1 MHLAIDLEQSG
12 FGSIISIVKSILRE
26 FMEEFIGKRI
36 GRYQVIELLHQK
48 DITAVYKAHD
58 TKLERDVTLKIFA
71 HSREY
76 SKEFFDHFLQEAKSL
91 ARLSHKGIV
100 QILDYGEYEGYA
112 FIVME
117 FISDHSLTE
126 KIIGAMDWIDAV
138 NWLIP
143 IAEALAYAHS
153 NGVIHRDLNPDNILI
168 NSENEPV
175 ISDFSIAQI
184 IESEETRDVTGT
196 HVGLG
201 SPEYMSPEQGR
212 GLSIDYRADIYSLG
226 ILFYEMVTGQ
236 KPFRGENGME
246 VVIQQVTLIPS
257 SPRKLV
263 PSLPI
268 HIEKIILTTL
278 QKNPDDRYQ
287 SIEEFIS
294 TLQMALDARPQLT
307 DRSPLKRT
315 LRIEIASAVCILLI
329 ALLILSVSDVIPIK
343 RTPSIPTNTSSFL
356 TPEELSVTEVK
367 TMEEI
372 IQPTT
377 VNNKNETQVDEKPSF
392 ERKLPQFPLTE
403 GKTIPLS
410 KVIISTDN
418 VINLSEIARWG
429 TPKIND
435 VKWLADDSTV
445 ITATSIGIYYL
456 GNSDLN
462 IKGFFDA
469 RGWITL
475 SSVSTD
481 GKWIATGDRTGII
494 RIWDSYTGQEKY
506 QFEGHSGE
514 ITSLQFSEN
523 GEKMVS
529 GSSDGTIKI
538 WDLVQGKELYLLKK
552 HAYAIN
558 AAVMTYDGKYIVS
571 GSDDFQLI
579 VWDVET
585 GEIVKQS
592 PAGHK
597 IKDIAV
603 GHDNKTIV
611 VALQNATI
619 EIWDLENF
627 NSSQVEVLRDPD
639 QVEPFSSISLLPT
652 DYFLAAGADDGWV
665 RIWNLSNGKLDYEL
679 PPSSSQFK
687 IMKEVDGIK
696 DLTFSKDGNQL
707 VSLTRAGK
715 IIIWNYLNEIS
726 KITRDENWS
735 SLRRVIFSADS
746 KRLAVQNDLPHIE
759 IWDSATG
766 QRLDTY
772 PGQILP
778 GTSFSTNNNYIAAI
792 EDNRVQIYDLDGPIH
807 TISWPNQSLN
817 YHISFSSDSKIL
829 AASNQRS
836 LTLWSVNNG
845 NELDPVLKIDRN
857 CQTAYSEDLSFLAS
871 GSNVGI
877 FFDEQVAKNLCGI
890 AKPPY
895 TISSDFS
902 EDGKFLAFG
911 LETKKIELWED
922 VNNFQER
929 IELQDG
935 NGKVM
940 SVAFSPDGQLLA
952 TGNEDGKV
960 RIWDMTSKQVVYILD
975 HHTSSISG
983 VAFSA
988 DGRRLASVSEDG
1000 SIEVWGI
1007 IQ

>member
-1 MHLAIDLEQSG
+1 
-12 FGSIISIVKSILRE
+12 
-26 FMEEFIGKRI
+26 MEEIIGKRI
-36 GRYQVIELLHQK
+36 GRYQVIELLYQK
-48 DITAVYKAHD
+48 DTSTVYKAHD
-58 TKLERDVTLKIFA
+58 TQLERDVTLKIFI
-71 HSREY
+71 HSKEY
-76 SKEFFDHFLQEAKSL
+76 SKEFSDHFLQEAKSL

-100 QILDYGEYEGYA
+100 QILDYGEYDGYA

-126 KIIGAMDWIDAV
+126 KIIGPMDWIDAV
-138 NWLIP
+138 TWLIP
-143 IAEALAYAHS
+143 ISEALAYAHS

-212 GLSIDYRADIYSLG
+212 GLTIDYRADIYSLG

-246 VVIQQVTLIPS
+246 VVIQQVTLAPP

-268 HIEKIILTTL
+268 QIEKIILTAL
-278 QKNPDDRYQ
+278 QKDPDDRYQ

-294 TLQMALDARPQLT
+294 VLQMALDAKPQST
-307 DRSPLKRT
+307 GRNPLKQT
-315 LRIEIASAVCILLI
+315 LRIEIASAVGILLI
-329 ALLILSVSDVIPIK
+329 ALLILSVSDIIPIK
-343 RTPSIPTNTSSFL
+343 RILITPANTISI
-356 TPEELSVTEVK
+356 TPEMVSTTEVK
-367 TMEEI
+367 TVEEI
-372 IQPTT
+372 LQPTT
-377 VNNKNETQVDEKPSF
+377 ENSENEMHVDEQSSF
-392 ERKLPQFPLTE
+392 EHKFPQTLFTE

-410 KVIISTDN
+410 KAIISKDN

-429 TPKIND
+429 TPKINN
-435 VKWLADDSTV
+435 VNWLADDSAV
-445 ITATSIGIYYL
+445 VTAASTGIYYL

-469 RGWITL
+469 RGWVTA
-475 SSVSTD
+475 SSVSAD
-481 GKWIATGDRTGII
+481 GKWIATGDRNGII
-494 RIWDSYTGQEKY
+494 QIWDSSTAQKKY

-523 GEKMVS
+523 GEKMIS
-529 GSSDGTIKI
+529 GSTTGTIKI
-538 WDLVQGKELYLLKK
+538 WDLVQGKELHLLKK

-558 AAVMTYDGKYIVS
+558 AAVMTYDGKYIIS

-579 VWDVET
+579 VWDVEI

-603 GHDNKTIV
+603 SHDNKTIV

-627 NSSQVEVLRDPD
+627 NSSQVKVLRDPD
-639 QVEPFSSISLLPT
+639 QIESFSSISLLPT

-665 RIWNLSNGKLDYEL
+665 RIWNLSNRKLDYKL
-679 PPSSSQFK
+679 PPSSSKPK
-687 IMKEVDGIK
+687 IMKEIDGIK
-696 DLTFSKDGNQL
+696 DLAFSRDGNLL

-715 IIIWNYLNEIS
+715 IIIWDYLNEIS
-726 KITRDENWS
+726 RVTRDENWS
-735 SLRRVIFSADS
+735 SLSRVIFTADS
-746 KRLAVQNDLPHIE
+746 KKLAVQNDHPYVEL
-759 IWDSATG
+759 WDLAIG
-766 QRLDTY
+766 QRLNIY
-772 PGQILP
+772 PGWILP
-778 GTSFSTNNNYIAAI
+778 GASLSPDNNNIAVI
-792 EDNRVQIYDLDGPIH
+792 ENNKVNIYDLDGPIH
-807 TISWPNQSLN
+807 TISWPSQSFN
-817 YHISFSSDSKIL
+817 YHISFSPDNKIL
-829 AASNQRS
+829 AASNRGA

-845 NELDPVLKIDRN
+845 NELDPVLKNDRN
-857 CQTAYSEDLSFLAS
+857 CQSAYSEGFSFLAA

-895 TISSDFS
+895 TISSAFS
-902 EDGKFLAFG
+902 GDGKFLVFG
-911 LETKKIELWED
+911 LETKKIEFWER
-922 VNNFQER
+922 VNNVQER
-929 IELQDG
+929 TELQDG

-952 TGNEDGKV
+952 TGNEDGKA
-960 RIWDMTSKQVVYILD
+960 RIWDTASKQVICVLD
-975 HHTSSISG
+975 HHTAPVLG
-983 VAFSA
+983 VAFSS
-988 DGRRLASVSEDG
+988 DGQWLASASEDG
-1000 SIEVWGI
+1000 SIEIWGI